1 MTISPRP
8 GLANNWGRWDPGEE
22 LRALNFITEKV
33 VRARAAA
40 EVRTGRRVSPAQPV
54 VPTPIVRSPF
64 APTTADASPVQRGC
78 PTPVRPGR
86 PI

>member
-8 GLANNWGRWDPGEE
+8 GLANNGGRWDPGEE
-22 LRALNFITEKV
+22 LRALNLITEKV

-54 VPTPIVRSPF
+54 VPAPIVRSPF